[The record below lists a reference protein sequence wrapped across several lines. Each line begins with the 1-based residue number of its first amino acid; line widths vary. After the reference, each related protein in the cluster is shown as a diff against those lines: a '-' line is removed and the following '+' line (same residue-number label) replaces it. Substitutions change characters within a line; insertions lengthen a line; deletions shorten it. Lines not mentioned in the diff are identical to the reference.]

1 MEPDVRIDPA
11 LLTVFPQI
19 RLGCL
24 AYEATVA
31 PSSPALWSLVEQETV
46 PAVLAELEEKTLAG
60 IEGIRCSR
68 EAYKAFGRSPSRYRV
83 SSESL
88 IRRIRQGNPLYHVNT
103 VVDVNNLI
111 SLETALSVGSY
122 DLSRLRGP
130 VTLTVGQSGEGYEG
144 IGKSYIDMEHMLLLR
159 DEEGPF
165 GSPTSD
171 SHRAMI
177 RPEPPA
183 SSRSSTASPTPST
196 WTLPWSGPPGS
207 WLNLPERPICTAGS
221 SAEDDPP

>member
-1 MEPDVRIDPA
+1 MLPTLSIQPA
-11 LLTVFPQI
+11 LLDVYPQL

-24 AYEATVA
+24 CYEAAVGA
-31 PSSPALWSLVEQETV
+31 SSSQFWDLVEHETV
-46 PAVLAELEEKTLAG
+46 PAVLAQLEEKTLAG

-88 IRRIRQGNPLYHVNT
+88 IRRIRQGNALYRVNT

-122 DLSRLRGP
+122 DLDRLHGP
-130 VTLTVGQSGEGYEG
+130 ISLAVGQAGEGYEG
-144 IGKSYIDMEHMLLLR
+144 IGKGYIDMEHMLLLR

-177 RPEPPA
+177 GPD
-183 SSRSSTASPTPST
+183 STHILTVIYCFSDTIDLEAA
-196 WTLPWSGPPGS
+196 LDRAAGQ
-207 WLNLPERPICTAGS
+207 LERYADARQLHRWIVR
-221 SAEDDPP
+221 

>member
-1 MEPDVRIDPA
+1 MDTTVTIDPA
-11 LLTVFPQI
+11 LLSVFPQI

-24 AYEATVA
+24 TYEAVVA
-31 PSSPALWSLVEQETV
+31 PSSPDLWAVVEQETI
-46 PAVLAELEEKTLAG
+46 PDIMNQLAEKTLAG

-88 IRRIRQGNPLYHVNT
+88 IRRIRQGNPLYRVNT

-122 DLSRLRGP
+122 DLENLRGP
-130 VTLTVGQSGEGYEG
+130 VTLTVGQAGEGYEG
-144 IGKSYIDMEHMLLLR
+144 IGKGYIDMEHMLLLR
-159 DEEGPF
+159 DDNGPF

-177 RPEPPA
+177 GPV
-183 SSRSSTASPTPST
+183 STRILTVIYCFSDAIA
-196 WTLPWSGPPGS
+196 LDAALEQAAEQLRRFVGAR
-207 WLNLPERPICTAGS
+207 NLQQWIVS
-221 SAEDDPP
+221 

>member
-24 AYEATVA
+24 SYEAAVA
-31 PSSPALWSLVEQETV
+31 PSSPALWSVVEQETV
-46 PAVLAELEEKTLAG
+46 PAVLAELEEKALAG

-103 VVDVNNLI
+103 VVDVNNL
-111 SLETALSVGSY
+111 
-122 DLSRLRGP
+122 SRLRGP
-130 VTLTVGQSGEGYEG
+130 ITLTVGQAGEGYEG

-177 RPEPPA
+177 GPE
-183 SSRSSTASPTPST
+183 STRILTVTYCFSDTIDLDAA
-196 WTLPWSGPPGS
+196 L
-207 WLNLPERPICTAGS
+207 ERAAGQLS
-221 SAEDDPP
+221 DFAGAAQIRRWIVR

>member
-1 MEPDVRIDPA
+1 M
-11 LLTVFPQI
+11 
-19 RLGCL
+19 
-24 AYEATVA
+24 A

-122 DLSRLRGP
+122 DLSHLRGP
-130 VTLTVGQSGEGYEG
+130 VTLTVGQAGEGYEG

-177 RPEPPA
+177 GPE
-183 SSRSSTASPTPST
+183 STRILTVIYCFSDAID
-196 WTLPWSGPPGS
+196 LDAA
-207 WLNLPERPICTAGS
+207 LERAAGQLTEF
-221 SAEDDPP
+221 AGAAQIRRWIVR

>member
-68 EAYKAFGRSPSRYRV
+68 EAY
-83 SSESL
+83 
-88 IRRIRQGNPLYHVNT
+88 
-103 VVDVNNLI
+103 
-111 SLETALSVGSY
+111 
-122 DLSRLRGP
+122 
-130 VTLTVGQSGEGYEG
+130 
-144 IGKSYIDMEHMLLLR
+144 
-159 DEEGPF
+159 
-165 GSPTSD
+165 
-171 SHRAMI
+171 
-177 RPEPPA
+177 
-183 SSRSSTASPTPST
+183 
-196 WTLPWSGPPGS
+196 
-207 WLNLPERPICTAGS
+207 
-221 SAEDDPP
+221 

>member
-24 AYEATVA
+24 TYEAAVA

-122 DLSRLRGP
+122 DLSHLQGT

-177 RPEPPA
+177 RPEPA
-183 SSRSSTASPTPST
+183 RILTVIYCFSDAID
-196 WTLPWSGPPGS
+196 LDAA
-207 WLNLPERPICTAGS
+207 LERAAGQL
-221 SAEDDPP
+221 AEFAGAADLHRWIVS